1 MLSIFPTSREH
12 RNIEHEYEDD
22 EDEDDAVFTC
32 PSGCY
37 WKRRCIAGLSQ
48 VKCADEC
55 EDDGKGG
62 GILMYFDVMM
72 MMVKNCG
79 DVDVGDWR

>member
-37 WKRRCIAGLSQ
+37 WKRRCIVGLPQ
-48 VKCADEC
+48 VKCDDKC
-55 EDDGKGG
+55 DRDDDDG
-62 GILMYFDVMM
+62 DVLWG
-72 MMVKNCG
+72 C
-79 DVDVGDWR
+79 

>member
-22 EDEDDAVFTC
+22 EDEDDAAFTC

-37 WKRRCIAGLSQ
+37 WKRRYIAGLSQ

-55 EDDGKGG
+55 DRDD
-62 GILMYFDVMM
+62 DD
-72 MMVKNCG
+72 CG